1 MAKLNLH
8 DKTINAMVEISQAAQ
23 SGDDKRLQKAIKK
36 GCKLANEIA
45 EAHNNADHHFK
56 QIVLGSLHKT
66 LMNRMN
72 EFADFAY

>member
-8 DKTINAMVEISQAAQ
+8 DKTINALTEISMAAK
-23 SGDDKRLQKAIKK
+23 SGDEKRLMKAVKN

-56 QIVLGSLHKT
+56 AIVLGSLHKT
-66 LMNRMN
+66 LMGRIS
-72 EFADFAY
+72 EFAEVR